1 MPRSFG
7 APGCSPGCSY
17 TAMSKHATTDI
28 NHFGVANFAMIAPLP
43 AEKLP
48 SARDDPKSCHRIP
61 MPSAPLSILFV
72 DDHRLVVSGIAGL
85 LRAQAHMVFAA
96 KNLAEARAVLL
107 DQVFDLLLLDINLG
121 QENGLRLLEEPG
133 LQLPPKI
140 IMLSGASEQ
149 EWIFRGFEL
158 GAFGFIPKS
167 IEPEE
172 LLSAIDTML
181 GYPPLPEAGWI
192 WDTQNKAVVNAHA
205 CFPKE
210 TVLTHKERE
219 VFMHMREGKLDKQ
232 IADIMGLSIHTVR
245 VHIRAIKRK
254 RGHNRRLEQ
263 VF

>member
-1 MPRSFG
+1 MP
-7 APGCSPGCSY
+7 A
-17 TAMSKHATTDI
+17 
-28 NHFGVANFAMIAPLP
+28 APLT
-43 AEKLP
+43 
-48 SARDDPKSCHRIP
+48 
-61 MPSAPLSILFV
+61 ILFV

-85 LRAQAHMVFAA
+85 LRAHAHLVSAA
-96 KNLAEARAVLL
+96 KNLAEARAVLQ
-107 DQVFDLLLLDINLG
+107 DHVFDLLLLDINLG
-121 QENGLRLLEEPG
+121 TENGLQLLEDPQ
-133 LQLPPKI
+133 LRLPPRI

-158 GAFGFIPKS
+158 GAFGFISKS

-192 WDTQNKAVVNAHA
+192 WDAQKRAVVGAHE

-219 VFMHMREGKLDKQ
+219 VFMHMREGNLDKQ